1 VKLFGGQVHVLE
13 IAGLI
18 VASVFAHAIGYSL
31 PILAAI
37 LLIFWPLLLLQ
48 MLAEGLLIAVFG
60 GVVRLYRKARP
71 PTPKPAAPPQAPAMP
86 RTGIARFLWYVPLLA
101 MTAGYARYVYETGR
115 WFL

>member
-1 VKLFGGQVHVLE
+1 MKLFDGQVHVLE

-37 LLIFWPLLLLQ
+37 LLILWPLLLLQ

-60 GVVRLYRKARP
+60 GIERLYRKARP
-71 PTPKPAAPPQAPAMP
+71 PKPKPVAPPKASVVP
-86 RTGIARFLWYVPLLA
+86 RTGIARYLWYVPLLT